1 MGKILIIAGL
11 FFGTIFFPQ
20 MTISQN
26 PGIFDVKRMN
36 FNSGIFNEISPY
48 IVKGKIVFCSD
59 RRFSGIF
66 DRTAWDGNRL
76 FNFYQAERKDT
87 VDFQKPS
94 ILKSSRSYLFNNG
107 PFCFSPDGGT
117 IYFTSE
123 IETGVLTQ
131 NKSFKNHLGIFF
143 APCYNDKVG
152 SISPFRYNNKGYDI
166 GQPSLSS
173 DGKYLFFASDMPGGI
188 GGSDIYFCE
197 MVNGEWSAPVNLGP
211 GVNSTA
217 NENYPYIHPSG
228 KLYFASSRTGGLGKL
243 DLYFTAMSAGVWQ
256 PPSLLP
262 EPINSSADDFA
273 LVADDDLRKGY
284 FASNR
289 ASTDD
294 IYQFSSSVKRLV
306 TCDSIQENSYCYRF
320 TEENAAKFDSI
331 PFRYI
336 WNFGDGTQDTGIVVE
351 HCYPGPG
358 TYTLQLDAVNLIT
371 EEIIINQKSEIVEV
385 TDIVQ
390 PYFAS
395 PDTVN
400 AGTTIKLS
408 AEKTNLP
415 EWTIGQY
422 YWSFGDETVSTGI
435 NVDKTYRIPGVY
447 TIQLIVSDF
456 PQDGNSAKET
466 CVSKKIV
473 VIPKR

>member
-1 MGKILIIAGL
+1 MGKIILIAGL
-11 FFGTIFFPQ
+11 FLGAIILSQETLA
-20 MTISQN
+20 QN
-26 PGIFDVKRMN
+26 PGIFEVRRMN

-48 IVKGKIVFCSD
+48 IVKDKIVFCSD

-66 DRTAWDGNRL
+66 DRTAWDGYRL
-76 FNFYQAERKDT
+76 FNFYQADRKDT
-87 VDFQKPS
+87 IDFLKPVV
-94 ILKSSRSYLFNNG
+94 LKSSRSYLFNNG
-107 PFCFSPDGGT
+107 PFSFSADGGT

-123 IETGVLTQ
+123 IETSDLTK
-131 NKSFKNHLGIFF
+131 NKSFKNHLGIFY

-152 SISPFRYNNKGYDI
+152 SISPFRHNNKGYDI
-166 GQPSLSS
+166 GQPSLSI
-173 DGKYLFFASDMPGGI
+173 DGKLLYFASDMPGGV
-188 GGSDIYFCE
+188 GGSDIYYSE
-197 MVNGEWSAPVNLGP
+197 MVNGEWTAPVNLGP
-211 GVNSTA
+211 VVNSTA

-228 KLYFASSRTGGLGKL
+228 KLYFASNRAGGIGSL
-243 DLYFTAMSAGVWQ
+243 DLYFTAMTAGVWQ

-262 EPINSSADDFA
+262 EPINSSSDDFA
-273 LVADDDLRKGY
+273 LVADDNLQKGY

-294 IYQFSSSVKRLV
+294 IYQFSSSMKRLV
-306 TCDSIQENSYCYRF
+306 TCDSMQENSYCYRF

-336 WNFGDGTQDTGIVVE
+336 WNFGDGTKDSGIIVE

-385 TDIVQ
+385 TDFEQ
-390 PYFAS
+390 PYFSS
-395 PDTVN
+395 PDTIVT
-400 AGTTIKLS
+400 GMSMQLS
-408 AEKTNLP
+408 ADKTNLP
-415 EWTIGQY
+415 GWTIGQY
-422 YWSFGDETVSTGI
+422 YWSFGDETVSTGL
-435 NVDKTYRIPGVY
+435 NVDKTYGFPGEY

-456 PQDGNSAKET
+456 PQDGNSAKEV
-466 CVSKKIV
+466 CVSKKIM